1 MKSERVKM
9 KVEIMMKAKFVDS
22 QEKFEMERES
32 MSIPVSLLTSA
43 VSDML
48 KPIYRAITEFALIK
62 VKNQLVKGLKEKQE
76 GILSPVCSCFV
87 KVWKLPC
94 RHELVKCVEEHGQ
107 VKLDLVHPRW
117 HIYFMNEDGTTTMIN
132 KHIQNPRLRALHSKN
147 EPTNETHSVQM

>member
-1 MKSERVKM
+1 MRISSLKEDYLKS
-9 KVEIMMKAKFVDS
+9 
-22 QEKFEMERES
+22 QMERES
-32 MSIPVSLLTSA
+32 MSIPVSLLTSK

-48 KPIYRAITEFALIK
+48 KPIYKAITKFPLIK
-62 VKNQLVKGLKEKQE
+62 VKSQLFKGLKEKQE

-117 HIYFMNEDGTTTMIN
+117 HIFFMKEDGTIIMIN
-132 KHIQNPRLRALHSKN
+132 KYF
-147 EPTNETHSVQM
+147 